1 MAKASAAPTSCMMFG
16 SVSASL
22 NASTAFPYFVND
34 SCHLEIFRFPH
45 LDSTVTLGSSP
56 LVARGTGQSGDHVRR
71 ERDLVALCVRG
82 SGARYPFQRPLALSL
97 ARFRSR
103 SPPRHVSGPLGH
115 SPLSATCDAH
125 SASNPQYG
133 IIAYPRGHVIPRHHH
148 RPLPRTIEGTP
159 ETLFI
164 RKGKVKADIYD
175 KKLILVAS
183 FSLNVGDIIV
193 LHAGGHGFTMEDDS
207 SMFEVK
213 QGPYAGSTANDKVQF

>member
-1 MAKASAAPTSCMMFG
+1 MGEACSE
-16 SVSASL
+16 SL
-22 NASTAFPYFVND
+22 DDVYKIND
-34 SCHLEIFRFPH
+34 SEGYLLACIIRSTYNPPSTIFI
-45 LDSTVTLGSSP
+45 S
-56 LVARGTGQSGDHVRR
+56 
-71 ERDLVALCVRG
+71 E
-82 SGARYPFQRPLALSL
+82 
-97 ARFRSR
+97 
-103 SPPRHVSGPLGH
+103 
-115 SPLSATCDAH
+115 

-175 KKLILVAS
+175 KKLVLVAS
-183 FSLNVGDIIV
+183 FSLNIGDIIV
-193 LHAGGHGFTMEDDS
+193 LHAGGHGFTMEEDS